1 MSTRLSQV
9 LVAAVGLFSLYPLF
23 LSVKSVFLSVISVPG
38 MFFTWIRMVRSEYSE
53 YYPVSSYEAFVFAF
67 SRSSASEKFIDALR
81 GFIDALLFGGVVV
94 ALIIGLLIF
103 NFVVHDKVT
112 IWPK

>member
-1 MSTRLSQV
+1 
-9 LVAAVGLFSLYPLF
+9 
-23 LSVKSVFLSVISVPG
+23 
-38 MFFTWIRMVRSEYSE
+38 MVRSEYSE

-67 SRSSASEKFIDALR
+67 SRSSASEKFIDAL
-81 GFIDALLFGGVVV
+81 LFGGVVV